1 MKIIMMFIFHWLLK
15 KNLSMSC
22 KHYGGYGNLII
33 NKNYCSGKNFEL
45 KTNNEA
51 RLEEK
56 GFVRK
61 TMDKTKYGYYYC
73 KLVEEDKEIIYL
85 TQNGMRIFMKREYGK
100 DIFRFPDEAYLIR
113 KVGCEVGL
121 DNNGECVDVK
131 ILEKKSQK
139 CAGSMETKLWSGP
152 SLSREYELMLG
163 SGFRVEYSFCLNHFL
178 GMKLYSGVCG
188 DSGNKYFYLSRI
200 LNENG
205 IRVFMGDSD
214 DYFEELDRWIGI

>member
-1 MKIIMMFIFHWLLK
+1 
-15 KNLSMSC
+15 MSC
-22 KHYGGYGNLII
+22 KHYGGYGNLIV

-73 KLVEEDKEIIYL
+73 KLVEEDKEVIYV

-113 KVGCEVGL
+113 KVGDGFVG
-121 DNNGECVDVK
+121 DVDVK
-131 ILEKKSQK
+131 ILEKKSQNS
-139 CAGSMETKLWSGP
+139 AGSMETKLWSGP

-188 DSGNKYFYLSRI
+188 GISGNKYMYLSRI

-205 IRVFMGDSD
+205 IRVFMGDSSE
-214 DYFEELDRWIGI
+214 YFEELDQWIGI

>member
-1 MKIIMMFIFHWLLK
+1 
-15 KNLSMSC
+15 MSC
-22 KHYGGYGNLII
+22 KHYGSYGNLIV

-45 KTNNEA
+45 KTNNEV

-73 KLVEEDKEIIYL
+73 KLVEEDKEVIYV

-113 KVGCEVGL
+113 KVGDGFI
-121 DNNGECVDVK
+121 GKVDVK

-178 GMKLYSGVCG
+178 GMKLYSGV
-188 DSGNKYFYLSRI
+188 SGNKYVYLSRI

-214 DYFEELDRWIGI
+214 EYFEELDRWIGI